1 MKSQCFD
8 AKLDSDKGKACGP
21 QALLIHDGHRIGVD
35 LRFYE
40 PPSPFVQVRTDRPIE
55 VSWGDKIELLALQDR
70 KPGLRGT
77 VLDPVALRI
86 SRRVK
91 ARRLEFLEAL
101 SGGGKKMLLALTE
114 NRGVKGL
121 TESDF
126 EDFATLSQK
135 TRLGWAQELEAEGLI
150 KILSFEPLF
159 LLAESSFVY
168 LCEKIQTHIDRQHRD
183 KPDLMGITL
192 KSLRARFRIPDRVNL
207 LALKALQK
215 GGRIS
220 WRDDRV
226 FPAGF
231 QVEAFPEDEKL
242 LAELEEMSLKGE
254 FKRVSLEEIRK
265 RFRISS
271 DRLNRLLALLVEQE
285 KVIQGRDGFLLHSQ
299 WLDEVVAQLRSRGR
313 SKISI
318 AEFKDLTGLSRKYA
332 IPLLEL
338 LDQLGITRRIGSH
351 REIL

>member
-8 AKLDSDKGKACGP
+8 ARLDSDNGEVRGP
-21 QALLIHDGHRIGVD
+21 EAQLVHGGHSLGVD

-40 PPSPFVQVRTDRPIE
+40 PPGSFVQIRTDRPIE
-55 VSWGDKIELLALQDR
+55 VLWGDKIELLAPKDR
-70 KPGLRGT
+70 KPWIQGT
-77 VLDPVALRI
+77 VLDPKAPRI
-86 SRRVK
+86 GRRVK
-91 ARRLEFLEAL
+91 ARRVEFLEAL
-101 SGGGKKMLLALTE
+101 SGGGKTMLLALTE
-114 NRGVKGL
+114 DRSVKGL
-121 TESDF
+121 TETEI
-126 EDFATLSQK
+126 EDFAALPEK
-135 TRLGWAQELEAEGLI
+135 TRLGWAQELESEGLI
-150 KILSFEPLF
+150 KILSFEPLL
-159 LLAESSFVY
+159 LLAESSFVF
-168 LCEKIQTHIDRQHRD
+168 LCEKMLTHIERQHRD
-183 KPDLMGITL
+183 KPNLMGITL

-215 GGRIS
+215 GERIS

-231 QVEAFPEDEKL
+231 RIEAFPEDEKL
-242 LAELEEMSLKGE
+242 LAELEELSLKGE

-271 DRLNRLLALLVEQE
+271 DRLNRLLALLIERE
-285 KVIQGRDGFLLHSQ
+285 KVIQGKDGFLLHSQ
-299 WLDEVVAQLRSRGR
+299 WLDDVVAQLRNWDR
-313 SKISI
+313 SEITI